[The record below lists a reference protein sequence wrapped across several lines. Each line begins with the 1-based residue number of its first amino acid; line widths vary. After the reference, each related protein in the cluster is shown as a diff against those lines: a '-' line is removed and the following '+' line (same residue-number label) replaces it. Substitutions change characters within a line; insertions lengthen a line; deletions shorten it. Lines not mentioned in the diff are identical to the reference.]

1 MAPPAGQIRPAK
13 YLASFVLIVVA
24 LYALV
29 FLTGNGS
36 AKPKLGIDLQG
47 GTIVTL
53 TARQEDG
60 QQPSEEALNRAR
72 DLIEVRVNGLGV
84 SGAEVVRDGN
94 NLTITVPGADSEGA
108 KGLGQTARL
117 AFRKV
122 VGQPIPAAMPQQPQS
137 STPPSSTPP
146 SGSNTAPPS
155 QTASPPSSSNA
166 PAGRPAPNLA
176 AQPSSTPPPPS
187 STAASTPPSTPSAPS
202 NVDPKV
208 AKEIQEAKAL
218 RQSTDQQ
225 ILSQA
230 ALMLD
235 CSQPDPLRG
244 NDDLDKPLVTCDE
257 KGEFKYVLAPVN
269 PAAGD
274 TTVKPDDY
282 ANYSRLTGED
292 INNAAANSN
301 PNGTGYVVN
310 LDFKTEGGTKWA
322 KFTAANV
329 QQAVA
334 VVLDG
339 EVMSAPTIQSAIEGG
354 STEISG
360 KFTLKEA
367 QNLANTLKYGALP
380 LSFDASEAQTI
391 SPTLGLQSLK
401 AGLIAGGI
409 GLALVFVY
417 CMFYYRLLGIMTI
430 LSLALS
436 GVIVYG
442 VLVLLGRWIGFTLDL
457 AGIAGFIV
465 AIGITADSFI
475 VFFERLKDEVRE
487 GRTFRSAVPRAW
499 VRSRRTILSADAVS
513 FIAAA
518 VLYVIAVGQV
528 KGFAF
533 TLGMSTVLDLV
544 VVFLVTHPLVGDGV
558 EVQVP
563 VQPEAVRPGRR
574 PARGCVPPPRRHR
587 RQVRCREGGLTW
599 ATCSPPL
606 CRATA
611 RSTSSASA
619 SAGTSSSIILLVC
632 IGSMVFNGFNL
643 GIDFKG
649 GTKISLP
656 SVSASGQTI
665 STANVEERYA
675 KALPG
680 KKPNAVQA
688 VGTGDSASIQIKSPA
703 LTITRSRR

>member
-47 GTIVTL
+47 GTLVTL

-60 QQPSEEALNRAR
+60 AQPSEEALSRAR

-94 NLTITVPGADSEGA
+94 NLVITVPGADSEGA

-122 VGQPIPAAMPQQPQS
+122 IGQPVPAGAVPQ
-137 STPPSSTPP
+137 TSTPP
-146 SGSNTAPPS
+146 SGDASTPPSAPPS
-155 QTASPPSSSNA
+155 QSAGSPPPSSGA
-166 PAGRPAPNLA
+166 PQGRPAPNLA
-176 AQPSSTPPPPS
+176 AQPSSTPPSSSTAPS
-187 STAASTPPSTPSAPS
+187 STAPSTPSAPS

-218 RQSTDQQ
+218 RQSTDPQVLQ
-225 ILSQA
+225 QA

-235 CSQPDPLRG
+235 CAKADPLRG

-257 KGEFKYVLAPVN
+257 KGEFKYTLAPVN
-269 PAAGD
+269 PPKED
-274 TTVKPDDY
+274 TETKADDY
-282 ANYSRLTGED
+282 SNYSRLTGED
-292 INNAAANSN
+292 ISNAAANAN

-310 LDFKTEGGTKWA
+310 LDFKSEGGTKWGS
-322 KFTAANV
+322 FTAANV

-339 EVMSAPTIQSAIEGG
+339 EVMSAPTIQAAISGG

-360 KFTLKEA
+360 KFTLNEA
-367 QNLANTLKYGALP
+367 TNLANTLKYGALP
-380 LSFDASEAQTI
+380 LSFDASEAQTV

-417 CMFYYRLLGIMTI
+417 CMFYYRLLGILTI
-430 LSLALS
+430 LSLVLS
-436 GVIVYG
+436 AVIIYAF
-442 VLVLLGRWIGFTLDL
+442 LVLLGRVIGFTLDL

-487 GRTFRSAVPRAW
+487 GRSFRSAVPRAW

-544 VVFLVTHPLVGDGV
+544 VVFLVTHPLVAMASKSKFLSNPSLSGLGG
-558 EVQVP
+558 
-563 VQPEAVRPGRR
+563 A
-574 PARGCVPPPRRHR
+574 A
-587 RQVRCREGGLTW
+587 REGAAHRA
-599 ATCSPPL
+599 ATTGKT
-606 CRATA
+606 TA
-611 RSTSSASA
+611 VKEA
-619 SAGTSSSIILLVC
+619 
-632 IGSMVFNGFNL
+632 
-643 GIDFKG
+643 
-649 GTKISLP
+649 
-656 SVSASGQTI
+656 
-665 STANVEERYA
+665 
-675 KALPG
+675 
-680 KKPNAVQA
+680 
-688 VGTGDSASIQIKSPA
+688 
-703 LTITRSRR
+703 